1 MSIALNSLYD
11 ISCKHPDDYK
21 KAMEWINRLC
31 EKIKRRRE
39 INGKYKTSSA
49 VISNPEQAKAKGAPR
64 KKKSSKKKS
73 QCSHCNDPILRK
85 RNCPLLVQCD
95 KQHEDDEEACS
106 HHVLCVFICKCLCSI
121 LNIIIICFHR
131 GVDKNCG
138 SKCKRKVVDVTH
150 SKQENINK
158 RTSK

>member
-49 VISNPEQAKAKGAPR
+49 VISNPGQAKAK
-64 KKKSSKKKS
+64 
-73 QCSHCNDPILRK
+73 DI
-85 RNCPLLVQCD
+85 
-95 KQHEDDEEACS
+95 
-106 HHVLCVFICKCLCSI
+106 VFLSI
-121 LNIIIICFHR
+121 LVGNTTLMI
-131 GVDKNCG
+131 
-138 SKCKRKVVDVTH
+138 
-150 SKQENINK
+150 
-158 RTSK
+158 